1 MALVLGI
8 DAGFQA
14 LGIVV
19 VRLQPRGDGVVG
31 YERLVLHGEAVKTE
45 RTSKKRGIR
54 VADDDAERCQQL
66 AQALKRVIETWKPAG
81 AVVELPHGG
90 AQGARANRAMG
101 MATGVV
107 TSALSILDVPTEW
120 VTPGDVKKAATGRK
134 DGSKE
139 AVQEAVQRMFRW
151 HDGTWPKQAWAREHV
166 ADAAAA
172 VLAAQGGTLMR
183 MIERMVEGRN

>member
-31 YERLVLHGEAVKTE
+31 YERLVVHGEAVKTE

-54 VADDDAERCQQL
+54 VADDDAERCQRL

-81 AVVELPHGG
+81 AIVELPHGG

-107 TSALSILDVPTEW
+107 TSALSILAVPTEW
-120 VTPGDVKKAATGRK
+120 VTRSEERRVG
-134 DGSKE
+134 KE
-139 AVQEAVQRMFRW
+139 CR
-151 HDGTWPKQAWAREHV
+151 
-166 ADAAAA
+166 
-172 VLAAQGGTLMR
+172 GG
-183 MIERMVEGRN
+183 